1 MQYHIRENEKNRV
14 YRTVAC
20 SEKAGH
26 HIGQSVL
33 IIDLDGMALMQ
44 IYTMMGFI
52 QKLLFVDNSYYPECL
67 GKILVVN
74 SGYVFSGI
82 WRCISPLL
90 PKETVAKISI
100 LGSSY
105 QSEVM
110 QLVDKEN
117 LPVFLGGD
125 CECEGGCENADVGLV
140 GAIDAGELASET
152 SLFFVGIRI
161 LPIFSPVWDG
171 FLITDLQVSFL
182 VDGLTEFFFPV
193 DL

>member
-110 QLVDKEN
+110 QLIDKEN

-125 CECEGGCENADVGLV
+125 CECEGGCENADVG
-140 GAIDAGELASET
+140 
-152 SLFFVGIRI
+152 
-161 LPIFSPVWDG
+161 PWNDG
-171 FLITDLQVSFL
+171 S
-182 VDGLTEFFFPV
+182 VDNFPQSKWEFG
-193 DL
+193 DY